1 LYSIHPHKDEV
12 YDILQDAN
20 ITLINKQKDFDE
32 KKEFLP
38 WAFSIVRWTW
48 MAHKKKRAR
57 EIEKITCDSSLMDI
71 VLDFPQDEGLRNELL
86 KEIKI
91 EQYRLLKL
99 IRNRLSVKQNNLLD
113 CLLDGKGIKEISEE
127 WGAKYGTIQTLK
139 HRLLKKMREVLLQ
152 IKLNQ
157 KYDYSS

>member
-1 LYSIHPHKDEV
+1 MNIIIFIDRELNES
-12 YDILQDAN
+12 YD
-20 ITLINKQKDFDE
+20 
-32 KKEFLP
+32 
-38 WAFSIVRWTW
+38 FSSL
-48 MAHKKKRAR
+48 KSLKNNF
-57 EIEKITCDSSLMDI
+57 IEKIYFSGNKDLLKNISMLI
-71 VLDFPQDEGLRNELL
+71 QNKKNKYNLIFLVIKKVFL

-91 EQYRLLKL
+91 EQYKLLKL

-127 WGAKYGTIQTLK
+127 WGARYGTIQTLK
-139 HRLLKKMREVLLQ
+139 SRLLKKMREVLLQ